1 MIVPSCVCCSNFVAG
16 DNLGSYVLSES
27 TLREEQ
33 ITSPSLAWLMPSSLF
48 WNPDD
53 VLVQTDGKNYT
64 IQNYQ
69 EFFE

>member
-1 MIVPSCVCCSNFVAG
+1 MILPSCTYQNVVAG
-16 DNLGSYVLSES
+16 DDLGSYVLSES

-48 WNPDD
+48 WNPDEI
-53 VLVQTDGKNYT
+53 LIQTDGKNYT
-64 IQNYQ
+64 VEDFE